1 MHGVECQ
8 SLRSL
13 EITRKIQQLEAE
25 GARACLNAP
34 QPVNVIGCLRSRANI
49 EQLSRHSMVISML
62 IKRAGD
68 L

>member
-34 QPVNVIGCLRSRANI
+34 
-49 EQLSRHSMVISML
+49 
-62 IKRAGD
+62 
-68 L
+68 